1 MEEVRVENISSVQYI
16 ELDLVVREKN
26 ALVI

>member
-26 ALVI
+26 GLVI